1 MAQEIKKAI
10 IATLAY
16 FDIFDFPLKQ
26 EEIWQWLFSKQRP
39 IDRKDFLGI
48 LGFLGEEGVVVEK
61 DGFYFFPGRENILAV
76 REQRSE
82 ISEQKIK
89 KAKRL
94 VRWWLKHVPWIKA
107 IFLTNSASYHNALEN
122 SDIDLFIIAQ
132 KNRLW
137 LTRFLAV
144 LPLKILNLRPTKK
157 NKKDKFCLS
166 YFVSKDN
173 LNLEKYE
180 LVKDFPI
187 LVYWSTFYLFLSGN
201 DDWQKKFWQANE
213 WIKKYLPNFRCEWKC
228 ELDANGNANINSEDI
243 FLDVEEI
250 SGSGLVDWMERWLK
264 KFQLWYLPQELKK
277 AAVEQNENCV
287 YLNDN
292 IIELH
297 LESKIKGKEIW
308 EKWRE
313 RMN

>member
-26 EEIWQWLFSKQRP
+26 EEIWQWLFSEQRP

-187 LVYWSTFYLFLSGN
+187 LVYWST
-201 DDWQKKFWQANE
+201 
-213 WIKKYLPNFRCEWKC
+213 
-228 ELDANGNANINSEDI
+228 
-243 FLDVEEI
+243 
-250 SGSGLVDWMERWLK
+250 
-264 KFQLWYLPQELKK
+264 
-277 AAVEQNENCV
+277 
-287 YLNDN
+287 
-292 IIELH
+292 
-297 LESKIKGKEIW
+297 
-308 EKWRE
+308 
-313 RMN
+313 